1 MLTKYEAAKPKIDEK
16 PRAFKRAR
24 RVDAQRPTK
33 QLFALLDLDGTVF
46 HMMPEAELP
55 GNIEHVTEAV
65 VPLPAGAMRKLVAK
79 DDETRHLMA
88 VRKGTR
94 GLLAS
99 LRAAGVEVRVV
110 TANLL
115 GDAAVEALV
124 VREQADI
131 AADTT
136 LGRGWSG
143 EPTIAVTV
151 VVDRTP
157 GSKKLPDDIV
167 EALRVDPNGT
177 RVAILDDNP
186 TAWEARA
193 RDFIWQ
199 IPQFCVRKPLTRAEL
214 DDELT
219 LLDKIAD
226 KCKRFFSESPPK
238 GKPATKHATWLEQFV
253 GRRNRSGSDASSTR
267 SKLQSA
273 ESADAVKPTKRTK
286 PPPRDDHDD
295 IDDEIDALLEDD
307 DEEEQG
313 NGDDPD
319 REQTLAASRESCH
332 VVLDDLSFVQKLPAS
347 AQSGGAGLSK
357 TPMATTTKR
366 RPLTPVSLSNDRLR
380 AGTTLLDDNRRLR
393 TRHDNNAT
401 TTTTRGGNSRG
412 FGIVVGAT

>member
-1 MLTKYEAAKPKIDEK
+1 MLTKYDATKPKIDEK

-24 RVDAQRPTK
+24 RVDAKRPTK

-99 LRAAGVEVRVV
+99 LRGAGVEVRVV

-226 KCKRFFSESPPK
+226 KCKRFFSESTSK
-238 GKPATKHATWLEQFV
+238 GKPVNKHADATSLEQLV
-253 GRRNRSGSDASSTR
+253 GGRRNRSASDASSTR
-267 SKLQSA
+267 SKLPSA
-273 ESADAVKPTKRTK
+273 ESTKPTARTTTRTK
-286 PPPRDDHDD
+286 PPPRDDDD
-295 IDDEIDALLEDD
+295 DD
-307 DEEEQG
+307 DEDIDHLLDDDDDEDQG
-313 NGDDPD
+313 EDPD
-319 REQTLAASRESCH
+319 WEQTLIASRESF
-332 VVLDDLSFVQKLPAS
+332 VVLGDLSCVQKRPAS
-347 AQSGGAGLSK
+347 APRGGADLSS
-357 TPMATTTKR
+357 TPMATTTMP
-366 RPLTPVSLSNDRLR
+366 RPLTPASR
-380 AGTTLLDDNRRLR
+380 AVPLDESHRR
-393 TRHDNNAT
+393 
-401 TTTTRGGNSRG
+401 
-412 FGIVVGAT
+412 